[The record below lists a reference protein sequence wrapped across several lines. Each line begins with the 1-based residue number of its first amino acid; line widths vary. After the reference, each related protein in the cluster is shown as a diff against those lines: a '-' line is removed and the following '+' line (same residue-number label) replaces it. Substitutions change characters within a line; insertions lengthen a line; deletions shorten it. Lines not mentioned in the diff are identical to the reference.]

1 LQVIVTK
8 YQNVQILLLKLTTK
22 IVELIFNQENLV
34 NNLSDF
40 ISLAIQGTDSNMN
53 KLAIDIVQ
61 EISKIVHQHQNEN
74 SNSSDSQGIKNVGK
88 FLVNLSEKSPKIM
101 HNNISCLITLFNC
114 EAYVIRN
121 SLLEILGNIIVLIL
135 CKTDDIPD
143 VDMRNSYLRAKEKY
157 IDILFDRIYDKNS
170 YCRSKVLQIFEK
182 LCENNCITMSN
193 YYRLIDEASKRLK
206 DDKSQVRKKA
216 ISIINRIIIIYSQI
230 FKTNKFLTVIE
241 LEKILSDT
249 NDNIKKLEEEV
260 KRIETRQ
267 IEISI
272 KFDKN
277 ENVNN
282 DNNNNKNKYK
292 NSKKNKLNKNKDN
305 KNKNSNS
312 ISESESQSDE
322 NIDEEN
328 NNENKMD
335 LVKEEENYDDENEND
350 NYKYNEEI
358 LNQEKILKK
367 EEINKETEY
376 LHFFDNYK
384 RVVTSINRIVPI
396 AILLIGSK
404 NSSDVIQTIELIVSL
419 HKFRINS
426 SFEGI
431 RKMLTLFI
439 KPEESIKKKLIEAYR
454 DLFFDSDKNAEMQ
467 AAYLV
472 SLAINLNFSEKKC
485 LKEMMKL
492 LIETKSF
499 TNNNIFKEIWKIFL
513 RNPTDEILKFNF
525 STKKEANEKLLTLA
539 EESRTAI
546 QILNFCA
553 DTDEKILLDHADLF
567 IKFIHSVLQRK
578 YIDYILLK
586 ECLIGLQ
593 KIYKMKNDKSE
604 FCLMKIAKLI
614 MKTLGTMDNNWFLCA
629 QELYDTIFLILSHP
643 DLFCQYLIFRLT
655 NVLLSEN
662 NYINNNIINER
673 QFLGLGLNSNLNLN
687 SNSIF
692 PSTSIDLSQNFSQIK
707 IDKDNIKEDDNK
719 NVKMEIDDEDNP
731 AITSKNI

>member
-1 LQVIVTK
+1 MNIKKIFKNKIINEDFLNSLIKICFDSLEILNESKNLYGNGKEKIFEILQVIVTK

-34 NNLSDF
+34 INLSQF

-61 EISKIVHQHQNEN
+61 EISKIVHQHQIEN

-101 HNNISCLITLFNC
+101 HNNISCLISLFNC

-182 LCENNCITMSN
+182 LCENNCVTMSN

-216 ISIINRIIIIYSQI
+216 IGIINRIIIIYSQI
-230 FKTNKFLTVIE
+230 FRTTKFLTVEE
-241 LEKILSDT
+241 LEKIILDT
-249 NDNIKKLEEEV
+249 NENIKKLEDDV

-272 KFDKN
+272 KKDKN
-277 ENVNN
+277 EF
-282 DNNNNKNKYK
+282 NNNN
-292 NSKKNKLNKNKDN
+292 
-305 KNKNSNS
+305 
-312 ISESESQSDE
+312 
-322 NIDEEN
+322 
-328 NNENKMD
+328 NKMD
-335 LVKEEENYDDENEND
+335 LVKEEESYNNEND
-350 NYKYNEEI
+350 NNNDYEEI

-367 EEINKETEY
+367 EEIDKETEY

-454 DLFFDSDKNAEMQ
+454 DLFFDSDKTAEIQ

-472 SLAINLNFSEKKC
+472 NLAINLNFSEKKC

-492 LIETKSF
+492 LIETKSL
-499 TNNNIFKEIWKIFL
+499 TNNNLFKEIWKIFL

-525 STKKEANEKLLTLA
+525 SSKKEANEKLLMLA

-553 DTDEKILLDHADLF
+553 DSDEKILLDHADLF

-604 FCLMKIAKLI
+604 LCLMKITKLI

-629 QELYDTIFLILSHP
+629 QELFDTIFLILSHP
-643 DLFCQYLIFRLT
+643 DLFCQYIIFRLT
-655 NVLLSEN
+655 NVIIKEN
-662 NYINNNIINER
+662 NYIYNNNINEM
-673 QFLGLGLNSNLNLN
+673 QYLGLGSNLN
-687 SNSIF
+687 SNF
-692 PSTSIDLSQNFSQIK
+692 PSTSIDVSHNLSQMK
-707 IDKDNIKEDDNK
+707 IDKDGKEEEIKREINDNNNIKMD
-719 NVKMEIDDEDNP
+719 IDDEDNP
-731 AITSKNI
+731 SITSKKI